1 MCILCHI
8 LLNCACEDSINALQ
22 KFPHITSKD
31 FSLHPNRS
39 WHSRH
44 YYQNFKAD
52 ISCAAKLERK
62 NIRMQKRNPSNLE
75 LNLILDLTHC
85 WCNHVWFLRVL
96 RTLSALWTMLEPSS
110 NFLRRTLRGWSCAPQ
125 GVEGNRSSVMMKHL
139 DIRRNPF
146 PVSVITWL
154 LTVLWKKRAK

>member
-1 MCILCHI
+1 M
-8 LLNCACEDSINALQ
+8 LQ
-22 KFPHITSKD
+22 
-31 FSLHPNRS
+31 S
-39 WHSRH
+39 WR
-44 YYQNFKAD
+44 
-52 ISCAAKLERK
+52 EK
-62 NIRMQKRNPSNLE
+62 NIRRQKRNPSNLE
-75 LNLILDLTHC
+75 LSLIFDVTHC

-110 NFLRRTLRGWSCAPQ
+110 NFLRRTSRGWSCAPQ

-154 LTVLWKKRAK
+154 LTVLWKKRAKSDYTLEATQFQGGHITSQENVHNNNSEILQKRRGSAGLPDSSS